1 MSTNVFNGM
10 KFLILDD
17 EETITQLI
25 SQFLLEHDAIC
36 DIANDGEQGF
46 EKNMQTR
53 YDFIITDIQMPNM
66 NGIEFIRAI
75 REIDPLIPILI
86 VSGIPQQDI
95 IQEAIDSGANGFLK
109 KPFEYQE
116 LIDVIL
122 KIIKA

>member
-25 SQFLLEHDAIC
+25 SQFLSELHALC
-36 DIANDGEQGF
+36 DIAYDGKQGF

-53 YDFIITDIQMPNM
+53 YDFIITDINMPNM
-66 NGIEFIRAI
+66 NGIEFIKAI
-75 REIDPLIPILI
+75 RQIDPVIPILI
-86 VSGIPQQDI
+86 VSGIPQHEI
-95 IQEAIDSGANGFLK
+95 IKEAVESGANGFLK

-116 LIDVIL
+116 MIDVIQ
-122 KIIKA
+122 KIMNA

>member
-1 MSTNVFNGM
+1 MSADVFNGM

-25 SQFLLEHDAIC
+25 SQFLSEHHAVC
-36 DIANDGEQGF
+36 DIANDGKQGF

-53 YDFIITDIQMPNM
+53 YDCIITDIQMPCM
-66 NGIEFIRAI
+66 NGIEFIKAI
-75 REIDPLIPILI
+75 REIDPVIPILI

-95 IQEAIDSGANGFLK
+95 IKEAVESGANGFLK

-116 LIDVIL
+116 LIDSIL
-122 KIIKA
+122 KILKV